1 MIFFATSLPFF
12 RNVKWFLEQPFKWL
26 FRSFPHLSP
35 RRQRSLLSL
44 PKVFTTLFIA
54 ALLCWVISTSPA
66 SAQGSA
72 SVSFEENQA
81 ERFTRSLLEDHRYA
95 EAISYLQK
103 RLETLPAG
111 ALRLNLLLLLVDC
124 QLDIADLDG
133 AGTTLTKTERLAVK
147 STEKDAVAERKK
159 RLSELRALLP
169 PEDTLDFQQIP
180 ADTTEVEKPPEA
192 FVTNSFF
199 ETDLRQV
206 LTDLF
211 QETGVPIL
219 WDATVQGLVTFEAE
233 DQPLEDVLK
242 AILLPA
248 GYTFSLQKG
257 VYYVG
262 SPKPDDPAFGLLSRT
277 EVMTLSNIEAKEAVS
292 LLSDYF
298 KPFVKASNVANIVC
312 ITAPPATAERIRGD
326 LTLLD
331 KPSVQILIDVVV
343 TETSTHALRQMGLD
357 WSLTSS
363 AGKSSWEIGTDHTDI
378 PGAALLGTYAESAL
392 KIGKRSADLAA
403 SLEMLVETGEAKIR
417 ANPSIS
423 TLNGRKAEI
432 SLSKDQYFIIAT
444 SVSEYY
450 QYNTLQSISSGIK
463 LEIIPYASTSGMIT
477 VYVKPEVGDVI
488 GAGAQGLPE
497 INKRTASTSVRVKD
511 GETFTIGGLNIQ
523 KEKIRRKKVPLLGHI
538 PLLGYLFRYDEREVS
553 DTEIIIFITPHILPG

>member
-1 MIFFATSLPFF
+1 MLRPGHQG
-12 RNVKWFLEQPFKWL
+12 V
-26 FRSFPHLSP
+26 
-35 RRQRSLLSL
+35 LSL
-44 PKVFTTLFIA
+44 IRVFTTFVVVATLLFLP
-54 ALLCWVISTSPA
+54 ALAFPA
-66 SAQGSA
+66 SAQGSGSA
-72 SVSFEENQA
+72 SFEEGQV
-81 ERFTRSLLEDHRYA
+81 ERSARSLLEDHRYI
-95 EAISYLQK
+95 EAISYLHTK
-103 RLETLPAG
+103 LETLPAG
-111 ALRLNLLLLLVDC
+111 ARRFDLLLLLADC
-124 QLDIADLDG
+124 QLEVADVDG
-133 AGTTLTKTERLAVK
+133 AGVTLAQAEKLAVK
-147 STEKDAVAERKK
+147 ASAKDAVAKRKR
-159 RLSELRALLP
+159 RLSELLALLV
-169 PEDTLDFQQIP
+169 PEDTLHSKQMLG
-180 ADTTEVEKPPEA
+180 DTTEVEKPPEA
-192 FVTNSFF
+192 FVSNSFF

-206 LTDLF
+206 LTDLS

-219 WDATVQGLVTFEAE
+219 WDATVEGLVTFEAE

-248 GYTFSLQKG
+248 GYTFSLQQG

-326 LTLLD
+326 LTALD
-331 KPSVQILIDVVV
+331 QPSVQILIEVVV
-343 TETSTHALRQMGLD
+343 TETSTDALRQMGLD
-357 WSLTSS
+357 WSLTRSEE
-363 AGKSSWEIGTDHTDI
+363 KSSWEIGTEHTNI
-378 PGAALLGTYAESAL
+378 PGAALLGTYTESAL
-392 KIGKRSADLAA
+392 EIGKRSVDLAA

-417 ANPSIS
+417 ATPSIS

-432 SLSKDQYFIIAT
+432 SLTKDQYFIIAT

-450 QYNTLQSISSGIK
+450 RYNTLESISSGIK
-463 LEIIPYASTSGMIT
+463 LEITPYASASGMIT

-488 GAGAQGLPE
+488 GAGSEGLPE

-511 GETFTIGGLNIQ
+511 GETFTIGGLNVQ
-523 KEKIRRKKVPLLGHI
+523 KEKIRRKKVPLLGSI
-538 PLLGYLFRYDEREVS
+538 PLLGYLFRYDERQVS